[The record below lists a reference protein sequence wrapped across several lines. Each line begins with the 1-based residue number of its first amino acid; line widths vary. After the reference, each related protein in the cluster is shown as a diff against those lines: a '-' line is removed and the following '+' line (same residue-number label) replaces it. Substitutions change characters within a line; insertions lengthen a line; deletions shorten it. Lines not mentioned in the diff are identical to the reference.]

1 MNQKYN
7 YIMPCH
13 KISPAKKHVDLY
25 LSIRWMVDSIRM
37 DVLFANFTR
46 SFPCG
51 ELLQKNS
58 SVSNYI
64 YSITMNILSLINV
77 YQLYVSI
84 QRFSLQS

>member
-37 DVLFANFTR
+37 DVLFARF
-46 SFPCG
+46 
-51 ELLQKNS
+51 
-58 SVSNYI
+58 
-64 YSITMNILSLINV
+64 YSQLSLWGIVTKKIQVITVNILTLINV